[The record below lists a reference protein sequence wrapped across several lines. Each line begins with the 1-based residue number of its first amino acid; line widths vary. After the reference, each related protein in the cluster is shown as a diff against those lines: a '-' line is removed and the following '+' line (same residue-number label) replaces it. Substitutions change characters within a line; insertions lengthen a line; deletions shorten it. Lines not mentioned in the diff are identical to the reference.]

1 MKRKLLDTT
10 SWLEANCFSL
20 LANVSAAQGDNLA
33 AEVYR
38 DKAEAS
44 GTQNAS
50 LDEDPEIK
58 AAWFASIITSRTG
71 VGIVSDI
78 IEFSDY
84 QIYDNFLN
92 NEGRDGIVAI
102 YAHDLAWPVD
112 EEAAHLSITREL
124 AEYNLLFPR

>member
-78 IEFSDY
+78 IELSVLPSFV
-84 QIYDNFLN
+84 NFFHAPYKEVFYRVRL
-92 NEGRDGIVAI
+92 
-102 YAHDLAWPVD
+102 
-112 EEAAHLSITREL
+112 
-124 AEYNLLFPR
+124 